1 ERRPDRAL
9 LEDRRGR
16 QRQSGAGVDRGSP
29 AVPQRRRSDRERQL
43 RVQGLRQR
51 RSGRSRRSLQGP
63 DEPPVLPALAV
74 PPPEY
79 PEASGSVGVT
89 PAELSRLTSTPRTHG
104 AKAGVRLRSL
114 TRWAPSC
121 WSTTW
126 PTRAAAAL
134 LRLVR
139 TRAQPAARR
148 AAT

>member
-79 PEASGSVGVT
+79 PEASGSVG
-89 PAELSRLTSTPRTHG
+89 SRQANFRVSRPPPGRT
-104 AKAGVRLRSL
+104 
-114 TRWAPSC
+114 APKLG
-121 WSTTW
+121 WGYA
-126 PTRAAAAL
+126 P
-134 LRLVR
+134 
-139 TRAQPAARR
+139 
-148 AAT
+148 